1 MLHTM
6 KCILIPR
13 RGEDINS
20 LLTVSEN
27 FPQPLRKAGQILVK
41 VQACALAPGDIR
53 VMKGHCD
60 YFQSPRGFP
69 YVPGGDIS
77 GTVQEADDES
87 RFKPGDRVL
96 CMFAIP
102 RPLDGLAEY
111 ACVKEQLVE
120 KIPDDMSFVDAAAL
134 TSSALASYNACES
147 FIKAGDRVLILG
159 GSGGCGTFLI
169 QMAKNKSASYIAAT
183 SSDAELVKSLGAD
196 ECIKYHQETFW
207 QIAKFKEDPFD
218 IIIDLGVGRYEAWK
232 MAKDSGV
239 LKSGKNGV
247 RYLTFSGDE
256 PHMIIHNLW
265 QTVRFAFSI
274 LPRVCWTFLWPFV
287 PRYLH
292 HTDGLEVKPESFASI
307 IDLVERGKLR
317 VVIDPRSTV
326 KPLDL
331 DEVKVAFHVMDKQ
344 AGHGK
349 VVVQVASS

>member
-1 MLHTM
+1 M

-13 RGEDINS
+13 HGEDIDN
-20 LLTVSEN
+20 LLTFSDN
-27 FPQPLRKAGQILVK
+27 FPEPVRKSGQVLVK

-69 YVPGGDIS
+69 YIPGGDIS
-77 GTVQEADDES
+77 GIVQEADDES
-87 RFKPGDRVL
+87 RFRPGDRVL
-96 CMFAIP
+96 GMFEIP

-111 ACVKEQLVE
+111 ACVKEHLVE
-120 KIPDDMSFVDAAAL
+120 KIPDDMSFIDAAAL

-147 FIKAGDRVLILG
+147 FLKPGDRVLILG

-169 QMAKNKSASYIAAT
+169 QMAKNKGASYIAAT
-183 SSDAELVKSLGAD
+183 SSDTELVKSLGAD
-196 ECIKYHQETFW
+196 ECINYHKEKFW
-207 QIAKFKEDPFD
+207 QITKFKNDPFD
-218 IIIDLGVGRYEAWK
+218 IVIDLGVGRYEAWK

-239 LKSGKNGV
+239 LKPGKNGG

-256 PHMIIHNLW
+256 PHMKIHNMW
-265 QTVRFAFSI
+265 QTVKFAFSI
-274 LPRVCWTFLWPFV
+274 LPRVGWTLLWPFV

-292 HTDGLEVKPESFASI
+292 HMDALEVKPERFAEI
-307 IDLVERGKLR
+307 VNMVKERKLR
-317 VVIDPRSTV
+317 VVVDSHSVV

-331 DEVKVAFHVMDKQ
+331 DGVKRAFHIMDKR

-349 VVVQVASS
+349 VVIQVASS

>member
-1 MLHTM
+1 M

-13 RGEDINS
+13 HGEDIDN
-20 LLTVSEN
+20 LLTFSDN
-27 FPQPLRKAGQILVK
+27 FPEPIRKAGQVLVK

-69 YVPGGDIS
+69 YIPGGDIS
-77 GTVQEADDES
+77 GIVQEADDES
-87 RFKPGDRVL
+87 RFQPGDRVL
-96 CMFAIP
+96 CMFEIP

-111 ACVKEQLVE
+111 ACAKENLVE
-120 KIPDDMSFVDAAAL
+120 KITDDMSFVDAAAL

-147 FIKAGDRVLILG
+147 FINPGDRVLIFG

-169 QMAKNKSASYIAAT
+169 QMAKNKGASYIAAM

-196 ECIKYHQETFW
+196 ECIDYQNEKFW
-207 QIAKFKEDPFD
+207 QISKYRQDPFD

-239 LKSGKNGV
+239 LKAGKNGG

-256 PHMIIHNLW
+256 PHMKIHNMW
-265 QTVRFAFSI
+265 HTVKFAFSI
-274 LPRVCWTFLWPFV
+274 LPRVCWTRLWPFV

-292 HTDGLEVKPESFASI
+292 HMDALEVKSGRFANI
-307 IDLVERGKLR
+307 IDMVREGRLR
-317 VVIDPRSTV
+317 AVIDSHSV
-326 KPLDL
+326 DKPLDL
-331 DEVKVAFHVMDKQ
+331 DGVKRAFHIMDKR

-349 VVVQVASS
+349 VVIQVASP

>member
-1 MLHTM
+1 M

-13 RGEDINS
+13 HGEDIDN
-20 LLTVSEN
+20 LLTFSDN
-27 FPQPLRKAGQILVK
+27 FPEPIRKAGQVLVK

-69 YVPGGDIS
+69 YIPGGDIS
-77 GTVQEADDES
+77 GIVQEADDES
-87 RFKPGDRVL
+87 RFQPGDRVL
-96 CMFAIP
+96 CMFEIP

-111 ACVKEQLVE
+111 ACAKENLVE
-120 KIPDDMSFVDAAAL
+120 KITDDMSFADAAAL

-147 FIKAGDRVLILG
+147 FINPGDRVLILG

-169 QMAKNKSASYIAAT
+169 QMAKNKGASYIAAT

-196 ECIKYHQETFW
+196 ECIDYQNEKFW
-207 QIAKFKEDPFD
+207 QISKYRQDPFD

-239 LKSGKNGV
+239 LKAGKNGG

-256 PHMIIHNLW
+256 PHMKIHNMW
-265 QTVRFAFSI
+265 HTVKFAFSI
-274 LPRVCWTFLWPFV
+274 LPRVCWTRLWPFV

-292 HTDGLEVKPESFASI
+292 HMDALEVKSGRFANI
-307 IDLVERGKLR
+307 IDMVREGRLR
-317 VVIDPRSTV
+317 AVIDSHSV
-326 KPLDL
+326 DKPLDL
-331 DEVKVAFHVMDKQ
+331 DGVKRAFHIMDKR

-349 VVVQVASS
+349 VVIQVASP

>member
-1 MLHTM
+1 M

-13 RGEDINS
+13 HGEDIDN
-20 LLTVSEN
+20 LLTFSDN
-27 FPQPLRKAGQILVK
+27 FPEPIRKAGQVLVK

-69 YVPGGDIS
+69 YIPGGDIS
-77 GTVQEADDES
+77 GIVQEADDES
-87 RFKPGDRVL
+87 RFQPGDRVL
-96 CMFAIP
+96 CMFEIP

-111 ACVKEQLVE
+111 ACAKENLVE
-120 KIPDDMSFVDAAAL
+120 KITDDMSFADAAAL

-147 FIKAGDRVLILG
+147 FINPGDRVLIFG

-169 QMAKNKSASYIAAT
+169 QMAKNKGASYIAAT

-196 ECIKYHQETFW
+196 ECIDYQNEKFW
-207 QIAKFKEDPFD
+207 QISKYRQDPFD

-239 LKSGKNGV
+239 LKAGKNGG

-256 PHMIIHNLW
+256 PHMKIHNMW
-265 QTVRFAFSI
+265 HTVKFAFSI
-274 LPRVCWTFLWPFV
+274 LPRVCWTRLWPFV

-292 HTDGLEVKPESFASI
+292 HMDALEVKSGRFANI
-307 IDLVERGKLR
+307 IDMVREGRLR
-317 VVIDPRSTV
+317 AVIDLHSV
-326 KPLDL
+326 DKPLDL
-331 DEVKVAFHVMDKQ
+331 DGVKRAFHIMDKR

-349 VVVQVASS
+349 VVIQVASP